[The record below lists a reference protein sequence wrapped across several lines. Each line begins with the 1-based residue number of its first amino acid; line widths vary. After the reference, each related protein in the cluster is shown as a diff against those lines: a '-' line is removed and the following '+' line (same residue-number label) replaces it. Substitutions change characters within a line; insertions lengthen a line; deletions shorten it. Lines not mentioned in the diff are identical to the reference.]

1 MSKHHGGVDDGK
13 TVPDG
18 FPLSALLQIHGKVLV
33 QTGLEWRNIR
43 HGFASAYRQKL
54 SGLEMGQSA
63 NREMQA
69 DFYCRNS
76 QVEENAVSSA

>member
-1 MSKHHGGVDDGK
+1 MTGK
-13 TVPDG
+13 RFRTVFHCQLCCKFTG
-18 FPLSALLQIHGKVLV
+18 KSWYKKVLV